1 MASSG
6 LKIEEAEEED
16 DDSDKDNDKD
26 AAASDEIRLGDELA
40 DGPSMALG
48 ASPLPKSPKPPTPAK
63 RRAVDAF
70 GLLDGDFQ
78 REVSWTCC
86 CIIFLTAILRLLVG

>member
-6 LKIEEAEEED
+6 LNVEEEEEEE
-16 DDSDKDNDKD
+16 DDSDKDNGKD
-26 AAASDEIRLGDELA
+26 AAGGDEIRLGDELA

-63 RRAVDAF
+63 RRAADAF
-70 GLLDGDFQ
+70 GLLDGDFE
-78 REVSWTCC
+78 REVRWT
-86 CIIFLTAILRLLVG
+86 